1 MLCQQRTAGCRSLG
15 KISVARVLRARP
27 KSRCWGNAEHAC
39 AGLIVG
45 HINKRLGIF
54 EVKATTAAALGIAT
68 VKDRRA
74 VHMPETGATR
84 TAGASPEL
92 DRRQGQGTVLHRSSQ
107 KLGNELPIHQA
118 RRCVPSLGGA
128 SSPWV
133 RVPGAFS
140 FNKPLL
146 SRQRADPC
154 LRWSTV
160 NQRVLN
166 V

>member
-1 MLCQQRTAGCRSLG
+1 MLCQQRAAGCRSLG

-92 DRRQGQGTVLHRSSQ
+92 DRRQG
-107 KLGNELPIHQA
+107 
-118 RRCVPSLGGA
+118 
-128 SSPWV
+128 
-133 RVPGAFS
+133 
-140 FNKPLL
+140 
-146 SRQRADPC
+146 
-154 LRWSTV
+154 
-160 NQRVLN
+160 
-166 V
+166 